1 MKSKLGAKTR
11 AVADELGVTTPEKVE
26 RAQEM
31 PDEEFE
37 RQIRE
42 TAYYK
47 AEARGFAP
55 GRELDDWLE
64 AEAELRE
71 RLR

>member
-11 AVADELGVTTPEKVE
+11 AVADELGVTTPESVE
-26 RAQEM
+26 PSQEL
-31 PDEEFE
+31 PEEMQ

-42 TAYYK
+42 IAYYK
-47 AEARGFAP
+47 AQARGFAP

-64 AEAELRE
+64 AEAEVRE
-71 RLR
+71 RRQE